1 MTAASPENCRMI
13 PAIRRMLVPIDFS
26 AGSNRATDYA
36 IVMAAALGASV
47 HLLHVVEA
55 AFVREAHWNPAAP
68 ETPALRLHA
77 IRDGYRKLAASAT
90 RFSES
95 GGRVTTE
102 VRSGRAPREI
112 VAVAHSR
119 GMDLIVMGTHG
130 RTGLYHVMHG
140 SVAHHV
146 VRNAPCPVLAV
157 CERSMDDTPVTAV
170 TSAVRAS

>member
-1 MTAASPENCRMI
+1 M
-13 PAIRRMLVPIDFS
+13 
-26 AGSNRATDYA
+26 AT
-36 IVMAAALGASV
+36 ALGASV

-55 AFVREAHWNPAAP
+55 AVVRGAQRDSSAADMP
-68 ETPALRLHA
+68 GLRLHA
-77 IRDGYRKLAASAT
+77 IRDGYRKLAASAA

-119 GMDLIVMGTHG
+119 GTDLIVMGTHG
-130 RTGLYHVMHG
+130 RTGLYQVVHG

-146 VRNAPCPVLAV
+146 VRHAPCPVLAV
-157 CERSMDDTPVTAV
+157 RERGMDYTPVTAAG
-170 TSAVRAS
+170 SAVRAS